1 MRTVR
6 PIPPDVAFPNPAR
19 PPTDDEVRT
28 MLGAAAQDVL
38 EEFDAHIDS
47 AHPGTDVTW
56 GYSTAAGWYRIS
68 TLRRQRLFYLVPRQG
83 DFRLNIVLG
92 YRAIASLADGPH
104 AVQITGLLQQAER
117 YTDGTLFSFDH
128 QTLDCALALAL
139 IQARLAHP

>member
-6 PIPPDVAFPNPAR
+6 PIPPDVAFPNPAQ

-28 MLGAAAQDVL
+28 MLGAAAQDAL

-47 AHPGTDVTW
+47 AHPEMEVTW
-56 GYSTAAGWYRIS
+56 GFSTAAGWYRIS
-68 TLRRQRLFYLVPRQG
+68 TFRRQRVFYFVPRPG

-104 AVQITGLLQQAER
+104 AARITRLLQQAER
-117 YTDGTLFSFDH
+117 YTDGTLFSFDR

-139 IQARLAHP
+139 IRAKLAHP